1 MINPRVFESLK
12 AKAERDLA
20 VRAQLDGI
28 LETLERR
35 VAYTQGVLSRVHS
48 TPRALYSTALLPTVN
63 TAVADEVA
71 TVRELATVAS
81 AHPYY
86 KYNHRWTRHLQDA
99 IFTVL
104 LAAWLG
110 GVPLDA
116 DAKLAEPLKP
126 SETSEQS
133 ESLES
138 LDSLKPLQPS
148 RPVVGRLLTL
158 EEVGQ
163 VFGVPVEI
171 DHDAF
176 HIALEEYLSALTS
189 LTDELGRLAM
199 NAVTLG
205 DGELAVRISCFVK
218 DLHAGFQL
226 LNLKND
232 FLRKKVDGVK
242 YAVKKVEGVIYDLAL
257 RGLLPAKETE
267 EVEVKEAKDVRT
279 AGNVADNKMNEA

>member
-12 AKAERDLA
+12 AKAEQDLV

-28 LETLERR
+28 IETLERN
-35 VAYTQGVLSRVHS
+35 VAYAQGVLSRVHS
-48 TPRALYSTALLPTVN
+48 TPRARYPTDLLPAVDA
-63 TAVADEVA
+63 AVADEVA
-71 TVRELATVAS
+71 TVRSLSEVAS

-86 KYNHRWTRHLQDA
+86 KFNHRWSRHLQDA

-110 GVPLDA
+110 GVASLSND
-116 DAKLAEPLKP
+116 
-126 SETSEQS
+126 STS
-133 ESLES
+133 
-138 LDSLKPLQPS
+138 PA
-148 RPVVGRLLTL
+148 VGRLLTL
-158 EEVGQ
+158 EEVGE

-171 DHDAF
+171 NHDAF
-176 HIALEEYLSALTS
+176 HIALEEYLSALTA

-205 DGELAVRISCFVK
+205 DGELAVRISKFVK

-257 RGLLPAKETE
+257 RGLLPAEEAAEKKEDAPAAATE
-267 EVEVKEAKDVRT
+267 AAST
-279 AGNVADNKMNEA
+279 ATPADSKMNEA

>member
-12 AKAERDLA
+12 AKAEKDLV

-28 LETLERR
+28 IETLERN
-35 VAYTQGVLSRVHS
+35 VAYAQGVLSRVHS
-48 TPRALYSTALLPTVN
+48 TPRAQYPTVLLPAVN
-63 TAVADEVA
+63 AAVADEVA
-71 TVRELATVAS
+71 SVRELATVAS

-86 KYNHRWTRHLQDA
+86 KFNHRWTRHLQDA
-99 IFTVL
+99 ISAVL

-110 GVPLDA
+110 GVPLSDA
-116 DAKLAEPLKP
+116 ATTADESA
-126 SETSEQS
+126 STSTATAAPATQ
-133 ESLES
+133 
-138 LDSLKPLQPS
+138 QPA
-148 RPVVGRLLTL
+148 VGRLLTL
-158 EEVGQ
+158 EEVGE
-163 VFGVPVEI
+163 VFGVPVEM
-171 DHDAF
+171 DHDDAF

-205 DGELAVRISCFVK
+205 DGELAVRISRFVK

-257 RGLLPAKETE
+257 RGLLPAE
-267 EVEVKEAKDVRT
+267 EEAKEAST
-279 AGNVADNKMNEA
+279 AEAAADSKMNEA

>member
-12 AKAERDLA
+12 AKAEKDLA

-28 LETLERR
+28 IETLERN
-35 VAYTQGVLSRVHS
+35 VAYAQGVLSRVHS
-48 TPRALYSTALLPTVN
+48 TPRAQYSTVLLPAVN
-63 TAVADEVA
+63 AAVADEVA
-71 TVRELATVAS
+71 TVRELASVAS

-86 KYNHRWTRHLQDA
+86 KFNHRWTRHLQDA

-110 GVPLDA
+110 GVPL
-116 DAKLAEPLKP
+116 P
-126 SETSEQS
+126 SSS
-133 ESLES
+133 S
-138 LDSLKPLQPS
+138 QPA
-148 RPVVGRLLTL
+148 VGRLLTL
-158 EEVGQ
+158 EEVGE

-205 DGELAVRISCFVK
+205 DGELAVRISRFVK

-257 RGLLPAKETE
+257 RGLLPAAEEPKEGDAPAAASSA
-267 EVEVKEAKDVRT
+267 EAT
-279 AGNVADNKMNEA
+279 ADNNNNNNKMNEA

>member
-12 AKAERDLA
+12 AKAEQDLA

-28 LETLERR
+28 LETLERS

-48 TPRALYSTALLPTVN
+48 TPRALYPTALLPAVN

-116 DAKLAEPLKP
+116 DAKLAEQLKP
-126 SETSEQS
+126 SETSE
-133 ESLES
+133 
-138 LDSLKPLQPS
+138 PS
-148 RPVVGRLLTL
+148 QPVVGRMLTL

-163 VFGVPVEI
+163 VFGVPVEVQ
-171 DHDAF
+171 HDAF

-267 EVEVKEAKDVRT
+267 EVEVKEVKEANT
-279 AGNVADNKMNEA
+279 AATVADNNMNEA

>member
-12 AKAERDLA
+12 AKAEQDLA
-20 VRAQLDGI
+20 VRAQLDALI
-28 LETLERR
+28 EDLERN
-35 VAYTQGVLSRVHS
+35 VAYAQGVLSRVHS
-48 TPRALYSTALLPTVN
+48 TPRARYPAALLPAVDA
-63 TAVADEVA
+63 AVADEVA
-71 TVRELATVAS
+71 TVRALGDVAS

-86 KYNHRWTRHLQDA
+86 KFNQRWTRHLQDA

-110 GVPLDA
+110 GVAALDN
-116 DAKLAEPLKP
+116 ESTKP
-126 SETSEQS
+126 A
-133 ESLES
+133 
-138 LDSLKPLQPS
+138 
-148 RPVVGRLLTL
+148 VGRLLTL
-158 EEVGQ
+158 EEVGA

-176 HIALEEYLSALTS
+176 HIALEEYLSALTA

-205 DGELAVRISCFVK
+205 DGELAVRISRFVK

-257 RGLLPAKETE
+257 RGLLPAADTAAETKDE
-267 EVEVKEAKDVRT
+267 ESASKSAAAASD
-279 AGNVADNKMNEA
+279 AGPADSKMSEP

>member
-12 AKAERDLA
+12 AKAEQDLA
-20 VRAQLDGI
+20 VRTQLDGI
-28 LETLERR
+28 VETLERN
-35 VAYTQGVLSRVHS
+35 VAYAQGVLSRVHS
-48 TPRALYSTALLPTVN
+48 TPRARYPTALLPAVDA
-63 TAVADEVA
+63 AVADEVA
-71 TVRELATVAS
+71 TVRSLSEVAS

-86 KYNHRWTRHLQDA
+86 KFNHRWTRHLQDA

-110 GVPLDA
+110 GVA
-116 DAKLAEPLKP
+116 
-126 SETSEQS
+126 
-133 ESLES
+133 S
-138 LDSLKPLQPS
+138 LDSDTSHPA
-148 RPVVGRLLTL
+148 VGRLLTL
-158 EEVGQ
+158 EEVGE

-171 DHDAF
+171 NHDAF
-176 HIALEEYLSALTS
+176 HIALEEYLSALTA

-205 DGELAVRISCFVK
+205 DGELAVRISRFVK

-257 RGLLPAKETE
+257 RGLLPAE
-267 EVEVKEAKDVRT
+267 EEAAADKKGEQAESAGKDAAAATGAAST
-279 AGNVADNKMNEA
+279 ATPADSKMNES

>member
-12 AKAERDLA
+12 AKAEKDLA
-20 VRAQLDGI
+20 VRAQLDGL
-28 LETLERR
+28 LETLERN
-35 VAYTQGVLSRVHS
+35 VAYAQGVLSRVHS
-48 TPRALYSTALLPTVN
+48 TPRARYATALLPAVN
-63 TAVADEVA
+63 AAVAAEVA

-86 KYNHRWTRHLQDA
+86 KYNHRWTRPLQDA
-99 IFTVL
+99 ILTVL

-110 GVPLDA
+110 GVPLEAASSEQPKPA
-116 DAKLAEPLKP
+116 DSSDP
-126 SETSEQS
+126 SEPTR
-133 ESLES
+133 
-138 LDSLKPLQPS
+138 PS
-148 RPVVGRLLTL
+148 PVVGRLLTL
-158 EEVGQ
+158 EEVGH

-176 HIALEEYLSALTS
+176 HIALEEYLAALTG

-205 DGELAVRISCFVK
+205 DGELAVRISRFVK

-257 RGLLPAKETE
+257 RGLLPADET
-267 EVEVKEAKDVRT
+267 KDGEDGR
-279 AGNVADNKMNEA
+279 ARAADNQMNES

>member
-12 AKAERDLA
+12 AKAEKDLA

-28 LETLERR
+28 IEALERN

-48 TPRALYSTALLPTVN
+48 TPRAQYPTALLPSVN
-63 TAVADEVA
+63 AAVADEVA

-86 KYNHRWTRHLQDA
+86 KFNHRWTRHLQDA

-110 GVPLDA
+110 GVPSLDA
-116 DAKLAEPLKP
+116 
-126 SETSEQS
+126 
-133 ESLES
+133 ESS
-138 LDSLKPLQPS
+138 S
-148 RPVVGRLLTL
+148 RPAVGRLLTL
-158 EEVGQ
+158 EEIGE

-205 DGELAVRISCFVK
+205 DGELAVRISRFVK
-218 DLHAGFQL
+218 ELHAGFQL

-257 RGLLPAKETE
+257 RGLLPAEENKEGE
-267 EVEVKEAKDVRT
+267 AKEASTAEDV
-279 AGNVADNKMNEA
+279 AGNKMNES

>member
-12 AKAERDLA
+12 AKAEQDLA
-20 VRAQLDGI
+20 VRAKLDSI
-28 LETLERR
+28 IETLERN

-48 TPRALYSTALLPTVN
+48 TPRARYQTALLPAVDA
-63 TAVADEVA
+63 AVADEVA
-71 TVRELATVAS
+71 TVRELSTVAS

-86 KYNHRWTRHLQDA
+86 KFNHRWTRHLQDA

-110 GVPLDA
+110 GVSTLSS
-116 DAKLAEPLKP
+116 EGSKP
-126 SETSEQS
+126 A
-133 ESLES
+133 
-138 LDSLKPLQPS
+138 
-148 RPVVGRLLTL
+148 VGRLLTL
-158 EEVGQ
+158 EEVGE

-205 DGELAVRISCFVK
+205 DGELAVRISKFVK

-257 RGLLPAKETE
+257 RGLLPAEEKEGE
-267 EVEVKEAKDVRT
+267 AKEAKKEAST
-279 AGNVADNKMNEA
+279 SEAAADSKMSEA

>member
-12 AKAERDLA
+12 AKAEQDLV

-28 LETLERR
+28 VETLERNI
-35 VAYTQGVLSRVHS
+35 AYAQGVLSRVHS
-48 TPRALYSTALLPTVN
+48 TPRARYPTALLPAVDA
-63 TAVADEVA
+63 AVADEVA
-71 TVRELATVAS
+71 TVRMLSEIAS

-86 KYNHRWTRHLQDA
+86 KFNQRWTRHLQDA

-110 GVPLDA
+110 GVATLNSDN
-116 DAKLAEPLKP
+116 ESSSTTRP
-126 SETSEQS
+126 SAGA
-133 ESLES
+133 
-138 LDSLKPLQPS
+138 
-148 RPVVGRLLTL
+148 VGRLLTL
-158 EEVGQ
+158 EEVGE

-171 DHDAF
+171 NHDAF
-176 HIALEEYLSALTS
+176 HIALEEYLSALTA
-189 LTDELGRLAM
+189 LADELGRLAM

-205 DGELAVRISCFVK
+205 DGELAVRISRFVK

-242 YAVKKVEGVIYDLAL
+242 YAVKKVEGVIHDLAL
-257 RGLLPAKETE
+257 RGLLPADDPETADKKGE
-267 EVEVKEAKDVRT
+267 EGASKEAPAAIET
-279 AGNVADNKMNEA
+279 ASTATPADSKMNEA